1 MIAPSSKGRSLSRA
15 SLVGALIRACHLFS
29 TLDQAYGQFIASM
42 IDACQ
47 DHLALADSFSMQV
60 TDELRATSKRH
71 EESKKKQ
78 MQYFQKLL
86 AERDRVYSER
96 VKVRLGWRNVGYKD
110 EPDLVRTQYK
120 QKVISHS

>member
-1 MIAPSSKGRSLSRA
+1 
-15 SLVGALIRACHLFS
+15 
-29 TLDQAYGQFIASM
+29 M

-96 VKVRLGWRNVGYKD
+96 VKVRSKWRNLGSKD
-110 EPDLVRTQYK
+110 EADFVRTQYK
-120 QKVISHS
+120 QKVISCSLQM